1 VSVTTPGPSPYGCQ
15 IKHRAVVEAIAE
27 LGIVNDVVIEW
38 YDPWVP
44 PGVGGVHEG
53 WQQGEKVS
61 HTIRLSIWNR
71 PETVSRTLWHELEH
85 ARQNEALGLAA
96 FDHAY
101 KLGGGDTD
109 DNPFEIEAR
118 EVAEGHDDVLL
129 TDGSKFDP
137 TVPDAAWRSWEEHLA
152 KGQT

>member
-1 VSVTTPGPSPYGCQ
+1 VITFPGPSPYGCQ
-15 IKHRAVVEAIAE
+15 IRREAVREAVAE

-38 YDPWVP
+38 FEPWVP

-53 WQQGEKVS
+53 WQEDGEVWHK
-61 HTIRLSIWNR
+61 IRLSIWNR
-71 PETVSRTLWHELEH
+71 PATVSRTLWHELEH
-85 ARQNEALGLAA
+85 ARQNEAMGLLA

-101 KLGGGDTD
+101 NLGGGDSD
-109 DNPFEIEAR
+109 DNPLEVEAR
-118 EVAEGHDDVLL
+118 EVAEAHRHVQL
-129 TDGSKFDP
+129 TDGSTFDA